1 MKTLDVLKAIM
12 FCLLFSQS
20 TMLLA
25 QSEKLSFVPTIKYDT
40 ATFSGKV
47 EGLKTLEQVAKS
59 MKITFTSVLTGD
71 LMYYEIP
78 IKNDGT
84 FLMKIPVEC
93 IVFMS
98 IKSDFYNGL
107 NCLIPGEE
115 TVLNVKF
122 DKDQKQQ
129 VQYINSIGFT
139 ADESRI
145 LREFPWEGP
154 KCPSEIISP
163 EVFSQR
169 MIIGTQKIV
178 KSIENNDTLTALT
191 KQILAVQ
198 TNFGALYHRLFKY
211 NEFIIESYKA
221 LNNTENVPKDF
232 HPQIP
237 GESYYS
243 FLKYFNL
250 NEPIYLSIVFY
261 PFILNEILNNE
272 VLAIPDIEDKPI
284 NEWLNNVKQIMKD
297 KFGFDNGIVYD
308 LMVCYSYAKQLNY
321 LNPLNEIQ
329 KKNIKTYFR
338 NKSFVEVLFAK
349 NEKVLQQVGNK
360 QKTNI
365 YVLTGASENL
375 MDSIITK
382 YKGKVIF
389 VDFWATWC
397 GPCLK
402 AMIESDKVRKEFE
415 NKGVVFLYITG
426 TLSPRKDWDQ
436 KVYEIGGEQ
445 YYVTEKEWEYLNK
458 AFNFD
463 GIPHYLIYDKNG
475 MLKYNYHT
483 FMGNE
488 NMKKWIGELL

>member
-1 MKTLDVLKAIM
+1 
-12 FCLLFSQS
+12 
-20 TMLLA
+20 
-25 QSEKLSFVPTIKYDT
+25 
-40 ATFSGKV
+40 
-47 EGLKTLEQVAKS
+47 
-59 MKITFTSVLTGD
+59 
-71 LMYYEIP
+71 
-78 IKNDGT
+78 
-84 FLMKIPVEC
+84 
-93 IVFMS
+93 
-98 IKSDFYNGL
+98 
-107 NCLIPGEE
+107 
-115 TVLNVKF
+115 
-122 DKDQKQQ
+122 
-129 VQYINSIGFT
+129 
-139 ADESRI
+139 
-145 LREFPWEGP
+145 
-154 KCPSEIISP
+154 
-163 EVFSQR
+163 
-169 MIIGTQKIV
+169 
-178 KSIENNDTLTALT
+178 
-191 KQILAVQ
+191 
-198 TNFGALYHRLFKY
+198 
-211 NEFIIESYKA
+211 
-221 LNNTENVPKDF
+221 
-232 HPQIP
+232 
-237 GESYYS
+237 
-243 FLKYFNL
+243 
-250 NEPIYLSIVFY
+250 
-261 PFILNEILNNE
+261 
-272 VLAIPDIEDKPI
+272 
-284 NEWLNNVKQIMKD
+284 MKD

-308 LMVCYSYAKQLNY
+308 LMVSYSYVKQLNY

-415 NKGVVFLYITG
+415 NKGVVFLYIAG